1 MYFGNKTGKMEAD
14 MERVKIIFH
23 VMEILVSTWLLYRSG
38 RIVLKKG
45 NTKKIVNDPY
55 VIMIATIAAFL
66 TITWRMAFS
75 SWVLFYSSMVYW
87 LIYMLFTVKWEKW
100 ERIIIFGVW
109 LLFLMVIPFV

>member
-1 MYFGNKTGKMEAD
+1 
-14 MERVKIIFH
+14 MERVKNIFY

-45 NTKKIVNDPY
+45 NTKDTSKLVNDPY

-87 LIYMLFTVKWEKW
+87 LVYMLFTVKWKKR